1 MEYKTVKYSK
11 DGRGV
16 AKLTLNRPEVL
27 NAMNLR
33 MRTEQVKAFEEA
45 DRDPEV
51 KILVITG
58 AGRAFCAGLDVKEAS
73 KTYGVKRSPWPETA
87 GAGDIALRNV
97 RKITIAAVN
106 GPAIGAGCDLALCC
120 DFRMLSE
127 KGSLWEAYAR
137 LMPPSAET

>member
-73 KTYGVKRSPWPETA
+73 KTYGVKRSP
-87 GAGDIALRNV
+87 
-97 RKITIAAVN
+97 
-106 GPAIGAGCDLALCC
+106 
-120 DFRMLSE
+120 
-127 KGSLWEAYAR
+127 Y
-137 LMPPSAET
+137 LMI